1 MARASIRLVLLMARA
16 STRTRQVST
25 LLEVDPSKKIEAN
38 DDEGLRHS
46 QWRDQFQQLCEYK
59 VQFDHCLVS
68 NKYAANP
75 MLGGWVSKQRTRYK
89 LHQEGKPSPMT
100 EEHIRAL
107 ESIGFDWGK
116 TKTDWIAR
124 FQQLREYKIQ
134 FGHCLV
140 PNQYSANPKLGNWV
154 STQRSTYRLHQEGK
168 PSNMPEER
176 IRELESIGFDW
187 GKTKTDCGHPFG
199 AYDFNNC
206 ASTRYCAATASCQT
220 STLQT
225 PSSGI
230 GFRLSAATTGYTRK
244 ESQVA

>member
-116 TKTDWIAR
+116 TKTD
-124 FQQLREYKIQ
+124 
-134 FGHCLV
+134 
-140 PNQYSANPKLGNWV
+140 
-154 STQRSTYRLHQEGK
+154 
-168 PSNMPEER
+168 
-176 IRELESIGFDW
+176 
-187 GKTKTDCGHPFG
+187 CGHPFG